1 MDKVLY
7 IVYLDN
13 IPISVHKWPWAA
25 IQEAQERTVN
35 GKNASVV
42 VFNRGGGHTHPQ
54 EPIPAPIP
62 TAMVPV
68 SDGEFASEEPTYPED
83 YRDPYAGAY

>member
-7 IVYLDN
+7 VVYLDT

-42 VFNRGGGHTHPQ
+42 VYTRSGAHRYAQ
-54 EPIPAPIP
+54 AVESAPA
-62 TAMVPV
+62 AASVVPV
-68 SDGEFASEEPTYPED
+68 PDGEFASEEPTHPGD
-83 YRDPYAGAY
+83 YQDPYAGAW